1 MDSYHKTDKFN
12 MLIGHLA
19 RFMADALGF
28 PDTKL
33 LSEGYLVFYPGSF
46 IDSFKDSNLTED
58 LKGP

>member
-1 MDSYHKTDKFN
+1 